1 MKNLKNFAAAA
12 IMMVLCA
19 ALSVSF
25 VSCSGSDMDLN
36 ERETP
41 IKPEVSTKV
50 DDTYINHDWAEK
62 ENSFV
67 DEATSVTKYTDLG
80 QQKSFEIKLPA
91 TINWTVE
98 EVLRASKTF
107 NAAEVTLGEEVED
120 IVDEK
125 SLRDT
130 LVFSHDR
137 VITEKFAETSIE
149 MNTRWLNGH
158 VFIAGEKSQLA
169 YVSIDSVKAMPEQ
182 TIVKFIEMTDEA
194 NKIERDSFYM
204 PHKAYY
210 TEYSIRGKKNIVKD
224 FTVAG
229 TFLFKQ
235 ESEEP
240 EEPGKETIEDAEYV
254 NRWFDMDEKKS
265 YMTLN
270 CTWNNGE
277 KEQLT
282 FWVSMPFGWE
292 FPKEWSKNVSTEG
305 PSKFVS
311 LVQDANPSMTEFT
324 EVKNT
329 NETNGME
336 HGIVYRRK
344 ISSKTNF
351 KFTDFDEILSSFH
364 HESYI
369 KINGKDFQFLS
380 PSESIA
386 QGVHAQNT
394 TANGNISTEKNT
406 VKAEITFNQQLFH
419 ASGIVNILREVKQE
433 PVDPTPDPD
442 PDPTPDP
449 EPENPTPDN
458 ETIPSEWGEITG
470 VVGVTRIVETI
481 GNNDYWHTCLTLR
494 TTKGQIRVID
504 KNWKTVTNAFMSFD
518 QIYDDNRMT
527 SGAYRN
533 GTVYPAM
540 VTIDGNG
547 WVYTA
552 ETKTGI
558 NFAVNMTDQRAVT
571 GGIKNFT
578 KDNTAKPT
586 PIVQHNA
593 EFKTVNGKKILTVI
607 DTVVNLIFYAILIY
621 TGFNKVFDQISTGK
635 ETFSLGWPE
644 WVFTILLPIGS
655 IFLVLHAIEYLVDV
669 MSNKAAC
676 VKPAE
681 TEGGKETV

>member
-25 VSCSGSDMDLN
+25 VSCSGTDIDMN
-36 ERETP
+36 KRQEP

-50 DDTYINHDWAEK
+50 DDTYINHDWAER

-80 QQKSFEIKLPA
+80 QQKSFEIELPA
-91 TINWTVE
+91 TISWSVE

-107 NAAEVTLGEEVED
+107 DAAEITLGEEVED

-130 LVFSHDR
+130 LIFSHDR

-158 VFIAGEKSQLA
+158 VFIANEKSQLA
-169 YVSIDSVKAMPEQ
+169 YVSIDSIKAMPEQ
-182 TIVKFIEMTDEA
+182 TIVKFIEMADEA

-210 TEYSIRGKKNIVKD
+210 TEYSIRGEKNIEKT

-311 LVQDANPSMTEFT
+311 LVQDANPSMTEFA

-351 KFTDFDEILSSFH
+351 KFTDFDEVLSSFH
-364 HESYI
+364 HEAYL

-394 TANGNISTEKNT
+394 TTNGNISTEKNT

-419 ASGIVNILREVKQE
+419 ASGIVNILRENKQE
-433 PVDPTPDPD
+433 PTDPEEPETPTDPE
-442 PDPTPDP
+442 TPE

-593 EFKTVNGKKILTVI
+593 EFKTVNGKKILTVTCYNV
-607 DTVVNLIFYAILIY
+607 DD
-621 TGFNKVFDQISTGK
+621 KVTDI
-635 ETFSLGWPE
+635 
-644 WVFTILLPIGS
+644 FTINCIPS
-655 IFLVLHAIEYLVDV
+655 A
-669 MSNKAAC
+669 N
-676 VKPAE
+676 
-681 TEGGKETV
+681 

>member
-19 ALSVSF
+19 ALSVLT
-25 VSCSGSDMDLN
+25 SCSGSDMDMD
-36 ERETP
+36 ERQEP

-50 DDTYINHDWAEK
+50 DDTYINHNWAEK
-62 ENSFV
+62 ENTFV

-80 QQKSFEIKLPA
+80 QQKSFEIELPA

-107 NAAEVTLGEEVED
+107 DATEVTLGEEVED

-158 VFIAGEKSQLA
+158 VFIEGEKSQLA

-182 TIVKFIEMTDEA
+182 TIVKFIEMADEA

-442 PDPTPDP
+442 PDPDPTPDP

-586 PIVQHNA
+586 PLVQYNS
-593 EFKTVNGKKILTVI
+593 EFKTVNGKKILTVTCYNV
-607 DTVVNLIFYAILIY
+607 DD
-621 TGFNKVFDQISTGK
+621 KVTDI
-635 ETFSLGWPE
+635 
-644 WVFTILLPIGS
+644 FTINCIPS
-655 IFLVLHAIEYLVDV
+655 A
-669 MSNKAAC
+669 N
-676 VKPAE
+676 
-681 TEGGKETV
+681 

>member
-25 VSCSGSDMDLN
+25 VSCSGTDIDMN
-36 ERETP
+36 KRQEP

-50 DDTYINHDWAEK
+50 DDTYINHDWAER

-80 QQKSFEIKLPA
+80 QQKSFEIELPA
-91 TINWTVE
+91 TISWSVE

-107 NAAEVTLGEEVED
+107 DAAEITLGEEVED

-130 LVFSHDR
+130 LIFSHDR

-158 VFIAGEKSQLA
+158 VFIANEKSQLA
-169 YVSIDSVKAMPEQ
+169 YVSIDSIKAMPEQ
-182 TIVKFIEMTDEA
+182 TIVKFIEMADEA

-210 TEYSIRGKKNIVKD
+210 TEYSIRGEKNIEKT

-292 FPKEWSKNVSTEG
+292 FPKEWSKNVSSEG

-311 LVQDANPSMTEFT
+311 LVQDANPSMTEFS

-351 KFTDFDEILSSFH
+351 KFTDFDEVLSSFH
-364 HESYI
+364 HEAYL

-433 PVDPTPDPD
+433 PTDPEEPETPTDPE
-442 PDPTPDP
+442 TPE

-593 EFKTVNGKKILTVI
+593 EFKTVNGKKILTVTCYNV
-607 DTVVNLIFYAILIY
+607 DD
-621 TGFNKVFDQISTGK
+621 KVTDI
-635 ETFSLGWPE
+635 
-644 WVFTILLPIGS
+644 FTINCIL
-655 IFLVLHAIEYLVDV
+655 
-669 MSNKAAC
+669 
-676 VKPAE
+676 
-681 TEGGKETV
+681 

>member
-433 PVDPTPDPD
+433 PVDPTPTPDPD

-518 QIYDDNRMT
+518 HIYDDNRMT

-586 PIVQHNA
+586 PLVQYNS
-593 EFKTVNGKKILTVI
+593 EFKTVNGKKILTVTCYNV
-607 DTVVNLIFYAILIY
+607 DD
-621 TGFNKVFDQISTGK
+621 KVTDI
-635 ETFSLGWPE
+635 
-644 WVFTILLPIGS
+644 FTINCIL
-655 IFLVLHAIEYLVDV
+655 
-669 MSNKAAC
+669 
-676 VKPAE
+676 
-681 TEGGKETV
+681 

>member
-25 VSCSGSDMDLN
+25 VSCSGTDIDMN
-36 ERETP
+36 KRQEP

-50 DDTYINHDWAEK
+50 DDTYINHNWNEGK
-62 ENSFV
+62 NSFV
-67 DEATSVTKYTDLG
+67 DNATSVTKFTDYG
-80 QQKSFEIKLPA
+80 QQKSFEIELPA
-91 TINWTVE
+91 TISWSVE

-107 NAAEVTLGEEVED
+107 DAAEISLGEEVED

-130 LVFSHDR
+130 LIFSHDR
-137 VITEKFAETSIE
+137 IISEKFAETSIE

-158 VFIAGEKSQLA
+158 VFIANEKSQLA
-169 YVSIDSVKAMPEQ
+169 YVSIDSIKAMPEQ
-182 TIVKFIEMTDEA
+182 TIVKFIEMADEA

-210 TEYSIRGKKNIVKD
+210 TEYSIRGEKNIEKT

-235 ESEEP
+235 ESEQP

-282 FWVSMPFGWE
+282 FWVSMPFNWE
-292 FPKEWSKNVSTEG
+292 FPKEWSKNVSSEG

-311 LVQDANPSMTEFT
+311 LVQDANPSMTEFS

-351 KFTDFDEILSSFH
+351 KFTDFDEVLSSFH
-364 HESYI
+364 HEAYL

-394 TANGNISTEKNT
+394 TTNGNISTEKNT

-433 PVDPTPDPD
+433 PTDPEEPETPTDPE
-442 PDPTPDP
+442 TPE

-593 EFKTVNGKKILTVI
+593 EFKTVNGKKILTVTCYNV
-607 DTVVNLIFYAILIY
+607 DD
-621 TGFNKVFDQISTGK
+621 KVTDI
-635 ETFSLGWPE
+635 
-644 WVFTILLPIGS
+644 FTINCIPS
-655 IFLVLHAIEYLVDV
+655 A
-669 MSNKAAC
+669 N
-676 VKPAE
+676 
-681 TEGGKETV
+681 

>member
-169 YVSIDSVKAMPEQ
+169 YVSIDSIKAMPEQ
-182 TIVKFIEMTDEA
+182 TTVKFIEMADEA

-292 FPKEWSKNVSTEG
+292 FPKEWSKNVSSEG

-311 LVQDANPSMTEFT
+311 LVQDANPSMTEFS

-433 PVDPTPDPD
+433 PTDPEEPETPTDPE
-442 PDPTPDP
+442 TPE

-586 PIVQHNA
+586 PLVQYNS
-593 EFKTVNGKKILTVI
+593 EFKTVNGKKILTVTCYNV
-607 DTVVNLIFYAILIY
+607 DD
-621 TGFNKVFDQISTGK
+621 KVTDI
-635 ETFSLGWPE
+635 
-644 WVFTILLPIGS
+644 FTINCIL
-655 IFLVLHAIEYLVDV
+655 
-669 MSNKAAC
+669 
-676 VKPAE
+676 
-681 TEGGKETV
+681 

>member
-19 ALSVSF
+19 ALSVLT
-25 VSCSGSDMDLN
+25 SCSGSDMDMD
-36 ERETP
+36 ERQEP

-50 DDTYINHDWAEK
+50 DDTYINHNWNEGK
-62 ENSFV
+62 NSFV
-67 DEATSVTKYTDLG
+67 DNATSVTKFTDYG
-80 QQKSFEIKLPA
+80 QQKSFEIELPA

-158 VFIAGEKSQLA
+158 VFIANEKSQLA
-169 YVSIDSVKAMPEQ
+169 YVSIDSIKAMPEQ
-182 TIVKFIEMTDEA
+182 TTVKFIEMADEA

-311 LVQDANPSMTEFT
+311 LVQDANPNMTEFT

-433 PVDPTPDPD
+433 PTDPE
-442 PDPTPDP
+442 

-593 EFKTVNGKKILTVI
+593 EFKTVNGKKILTVTCYNV
-607 DTVVNLIFYAILIY
+607 DD
-621 TGFNKVFDQISTGK
+621 KVTDI
-635 ETFSLGWPE
+635 
-644 WVFTILLPIGS
+644 FTINCIL
-655 IFLVLHAIEYLVDV
+655 
-669 MSNKAAC
+669 
-676 VKPAE
+676 
-681 TEGGKETV
+681 

>member
-19 ALSVSF
+19 ALSVLT
-25 VSCSGSDMDLN
+25 SCSGSDMDMD
-36 ERETP
+36 ERQEP

-50 DDTYINHDWAEK
+50 DDTYINHNWAEK
-62 ENSFV
+62 ENTFV

-80 QQKSFEIKLPA
+80 QQKSFEIELPA

-107 NAAEVTLGEEVED
+107 DATEVTLGEEVED

-182 TIVKFIEMTDEA
+182 TIVKFIEMADEA

-442 PDPTPDP
+442 PDPDPTPDP

-571 GGIKNFT
+571 GGIKNVT

-593 EFKTVNGKKILTVI
+593 EFKTVNGKKILTVTCYNV
-607 DTVVNLIFYAILIY
+607 DD
-621 TGFNKVFDQISTGK
+621 KVTDI
-635 ETFSLGWPE
+635 
-644 WVFTILLPIGS
+644 FTINCIPS
-655 IFLVLHAIEYLVDV
+655 A
-669 MSNKAAC
+669 N
-676 VKPAE
+676 
-681 TEGGKETV
+681 

>member
-25 VSCSGSDMDLN
+25 VSCSGTDIDMN
-36 ERETP
+36 KRQEP

-50 DDTYINHDWAEK
+50 DDTYINHNWNEGK
-62 ENSFV
+62 NSFV
-67 DEATSVTKYTDLG
+67 DNATSVTKFTDYG
-80 QQKSFEIKLPA
+80 QQKSFEIELPA

-182 TIVKFIEMTDEA
+182 TIVKFIEMADEA

-210 TEYSIRGKKNIVKD
+210 TEYSIRGEKNIEKT

-292 FPKEWSKNVSTEG
+292 FPKEWSKNVSSEG

-311 LVQDANPSMTEFT
+311 LVQDANPSMTEFS

-351 KFTDFDEILSSFH
+351 KFTDFDEVLSSFH
-364 HESYI
+364 HEAYL

-433 PVDPTPDPD
+433 PT
-442 PDPTPDP
+442 DP
-449 EPENPTPDN
+449 EEPETPTDPETPEGPENPTPDN

-593 EFKTVNGKKILTVI
+593 EFKTVNGKKILTVTCYNV
-607 DTVVNLIFYAILIY
+607 DD
-621 TGFNKVFDQISTGK
+621 KVTDI
-635 ETFSLGWPE
+635 
-644 WVFTILLPIGS
+644 FTINCIPS
-655 IFLVLHAIEYLVDV
+655 A
-669 MSNKAAC
+669 N
-676 VKPAE
+676 
-681 TEGGKETV
+681 

>member
-19 ALSVSF
+19 ALSVLT
-25 VSCSGSDMDLN
+25 SCSGSDMDMD
-36 ERETP
+36 ERQEP

-50 DDTYINHDWAEK
+50 DDTYINHNWAEK
-62 ENSFV
+62 ENTFV

-80 QQKSFEIKLPA
+80 QQKSFEIELPA

-107 NAAEVTLGEEVED
+107 DATEVTLGEEVED

-182 TIVKFIEMTDEA
+182 TIVKFIEMADEA

-311 LVQDANPSMTEFT
+311 LVQDANPNMTEFT

-336 HGIVYRRK
+336 HGIVYRR
-344 ISSKTNF
+344 KTNF

-419 ASGIVNILREVKQE
+419 ASGIVNILRENKQE

-593 EFKTVNGKKILTVI
+593 EFKTVNGKKILTVTCYNV
-607 DTVVNLIFYAILIY
+607 DD
-621 TGFNKVFDQISTGK
+621 KVTDI
-635 ETFSLGWPE
+635 
-644 WVFTILLPIGS
+644 FTINCIPS
-655 IFLVLHAIEYLVDV
+655 A
-669 MSNKAAC
+669 N
-676 VKPAE
+676 
-681 TEGGKETV
+681 

>member
-1 MKNLKNFAAAA
+1 MKNLKNFAVAA

-25 VSCSGSDMDLN
+25 VSCSGSDMDMD
-36 ERETP
+36 ERQEP

-80 QQKSFEIKLPA
+80 QQKSFEIELPA

-169 YVSIDSVKAMPEQ
+169 YVSIDSIKAMPEQ
-182 TIVKFIEMTDEA
+182 TTVKFIEMADEA

-254 NRWFDMDEKKS
+254 NRWFNMDEKKS

-292 FPKEWSKNVSTEG
+292 FPKEWSKNVSSEG

-311 LVQDANPSMTEFT
+311 LVQDANPSMTEFA

-351 KFTDFDEILSSFH
+351 KFTDFDEVLSSFH

-394 TANGNISTEKNT
+394 TTNGNISTEKNT

-419 ASGIVNILREVKQE
+419 ASGIVNILRENKQE
-433 PVDPTPDPD
+433 PVDPTPDPDPD

-586 PIVQHNA
+586 PLVQYNS
-593 EFKTVNGKKILTVI
+593 EFKTVNGKKILTVTCYNV
-607 DTVVNLIFYAILIY
+607 DD
-621 TGFNKVFDQISTGK
+621 KVTDI
-635 ETFSLGWPE
+635 
-644 WVFTILLPIGS
+644 FTINCIL
-655 IFLVLHAIEYLVDV
+655 
-669 MSNKAAC
+669 
-676 VKPAE
+676 
-681 TEGGKETV
+681 

>member
-19 ALSVSF
+19 VLSVLT
-25 VSCSGSDMDLN
+25 SCSGSDMDMDARQ
-36 ERETP
+36 EP

-50 DDTYINHDWAEK
+50 DDTYINHNWNEG
-62 ENSFV
+62 ENTFV
-67 DEATSVTKYTDLG
+67 DEATSVTKFTDYG
-80 QQKSFEIKLPA
+80 QQKSFEIELPA

-107 NAAEVTLGEEVED
+107 DAAEVTLGEEVED

-158 VFIAGEKSQLA
+158 VFIANEKSQLA
-169 YVSIDSVKAMPEQ
+169 YVSIDSIKAMPEQ
-182 TIVKFIEMTDEA
+182 TTVKFIEMADEA

-224 FTVAG
+224 FTIAG

-292 FPKEWSKNVSTEG
+292 FPKEWSKNVSTKG

-311 LVQDANPSMTEFT
+311 LVQDANPSMTEFA

-351 KFTDFDEILSSFH
+351 KFTDFDEVLSSFH

-394 TANGNISTEKNT
+394 TTNGNISTEKNT

-419 ASGIVNILREVKQE
+419 ASGIVNILRENKQE
-433 PVDPTPDPD
+433 PVDPTPDPDPD

-586 PIVQHNA
+586 PLVQYNS
-593 EFKTVNGKKILTVI
+593 EFKTVNGKKILTVTCYNV
-607 DTVVNLIFYAILIY
+607 DD
-621 TGFNKVFDQISTGK
+621 KVTDI
-635 ETFSLGWPE
+635 
-644 WVFTILLPIGS
+644 FTINCIPS
-655 IFLVLHAIEYLVDV
+655 A
-669 MSNKAAC
+669 N
-676 VKPAE
+676 
-681 TEGGKETV
+681 

>member
-19 ALSVSF
+19 ALSVLT
-25 VSCSGSDMDLN
+25 SCSGSDMDMD
-36 ERETP
+36 ERQEP

-50 DDTYINHDWAEK
+50 DDTYINHNWAEK
-62 ENSFV
+62 ENTFV

-80 QQKSFEIKLPA
+80 QQKSFEIELPA

-107 NAAEVTLGEEVED
+107 DATEVTLGEEVED

-182 TIVKFIEMTDEA
+182 TIVKFIEMADEA

-235 ESEEP
+235 ESEEPEEP

-593 EFKTVNGKKILTVI
+593 EFKTVNGKKILTVTCYNV
-607 DTVVNLIFYAILIY
+607 DD
-621 TGFNKVFDQISTGK
+621 KVTDI
-635 ETFSLGWPE
+635 
-644 WVFTILLPIGS
+644 FTINCIPS
-655 IFLVLHAIEYLVDV
+655 A
-669 MSNKAAC
+669 N
-676 VKPAE
+676 
-681 TEGGKETV
+681 

>member
-25 VSCSGSDMDLN
+25 VSCSGTDIDMN
-36 ERETP
+36 KRQEP

-50 DDTYINHDWAEK
+50 DDTYINHNWNEGK
-62 ENSFV
+62 NSFV
-67 DEATSVTKYTDLG
+67 DNATSVTKFTDYG
-80 QQKSFEIKLPA
+80 QQKSFEIELPA

-182 TIVKFIEMTDEA
+182 TIVKFIEMADEA

-210 TEYSIRGKKNIVKD
+210 TEYSIRGEKNIEKT

-282 FWVSMPFGWE
+282 FWVSMPFNWE
-292 FPKEWSKNVSTEG
+292 FPKEWSKNVSSEG

-311 LVQDANPSMTEFT
+311 LVQDANPSMTEFS

-351 KFTDFDEILSSFH
+351 KFTDFDEVLSSFH
-364 HESYI
+364 HEAYL

-433 PVDPTPDPD
+433 PTDPEEPETPTDPE
-442 PDPTPDP
+442 TPE

-593 EFKTVNGKKILTVI
+593 EFKTVNGKKILTVTCYNV
-607 DTVVNLIFYAILIY
+607 DD
-621 TGFNKVFDQISTGK
+621 KVTDI
-635 ETFSLGWPE
+635 
-644 WVFTILLPIGS
+644 FTINCIPS
-655 IFLVLHAIEYLVDV
+655 A
-669 MSNKAAC
+669 N
-676 VKPAE
+676 
-681 TEGGKETV
+681 

>member
-19 ALSVSF
+19 ALSVLT
-25 VSCSGSDMDLN
+25 SCSGSDMDMD
-36 ERETP
+36 ERQEP

-50 DDTYINHDWAEK
+50 DDTYINHNWNEGK
-62 ENSFV
+62 NSFV
-67 DEATSVTKYTDLG
+67 DNATSVTKFTDYG
-80 QQKSFEIKLPA
+80 QQKSFEIELPA

-182 TIVKFIEMTDEA
+182 TIVKFIEMADEA

-311 LVQDANPSMTEFT
+311 LVQDANPNMTEFT

-433 PVDPTPDPD
+433 PTDPEEPETPTDPE
-442 PDPTPDP
+442 TPE

-578 KDNTAKPT
+578 KDNTAKPI

-593 EFKTVNGKKILTVI
+593 EFKTVNGKKILTVTCYNV
-607 DTVVNLIFYAILIY
+607 DD
-621 TGFNKVFDQISTGK
+621 KVTDI
-635 ETFSLGWPE
+635 
-644 WVFTILLPIGS
+644 FTINCIPS
-655 IFLVLHAIEYLVDV
+655 A
-669 MSNKAAC
+669 N
-676 VKPAE
+676 
-681 TEGGKETV
+681 

>member
-19 ALSVSF
+19 ALSVLT
-25 VSCSGSDMDLN
+25 SCSGSDMDMD
-36 ERETP
+36 ERQEP

-50 DDTYINHDWAEK
+50 DDTYINHNWAEK
-62 ENSFV
+62 ENTFV

-80 QQKSFEIKLPA
+80 QQKSFEIELPA

-107 NAAEVTLGEEVED
+107 DATEVTLGEEVED

-158 VFIAGEKSQLA
+158 VFIANEKSQLA
-169 YVSIDSVKAMPEQ
+169 YVSIDSIKAMPEQ
-182 TIVKFIEMTDEA
+182 TTVKFIEMADEA

-336 HGIVYRRK
+336 HVYRRK

-419 ASGIVNILREVKQE
+419 ASGIVNILRENKQE

-586 PIVQHNA
+586 PIIQHNA
-593 EFKTVNGKKILTVI
+593 EFKTVNGKKILTVTCYNV
-607 DTVVNLIFYAILIY
+607 DD
-621 TGFNKVFDQISTGK
+621 KVTDI
-635 ETFSLGWPE
+635 
-644 WVFTILLPIGS
+644 FTINCIPS
-655 IFLVLHAIEYLVDV
+655 A
-669 MSNKAAC
+669 N
-676 VKPAE
+676 
-681 TEGGKETV
+681 

>member
-19 ALSVSF
+19 ALSVLT
-25 VSCSGSDMDLN
+25 SCSGSDMDMD
-36 ERETP
+36 ERQEP

-50 DDTYINHDWAEK
+50 DDTYINHNWAEK
-62 ENSFV
+62 ENTFV

-80 QQKSFEIKLPA
+80 QQKSFEIELPA

-107 NAAEVTLGEEVED
+107 DATEVTLGEEVED

-182 TIVKFIEMTDEA
+182 TIVKFIEMADEA

-292 FPKEWSKNVSTEG
+292 FPKEWSKNVSSEG

-311 LVQDANPSMTEFT
+311 LVQDANPSMTEFS

-419 ASGIVNILREVKQE
+419 ASGIVNILREAKQE
-433 PVDPTPDPD
+433 PTDPEEPETPTDPE
-442 PDPTPDP
+442 TPE

-586 PIVQHNA
+586 PLVQYNS
-593 EFKTVNGKKILTVI
+593 EFKTVNGKKILTVTCYNV
-607 DTVVNLIFYAILIY
+607 DD
-621 TGFNKVFDQISTGK
+621 KVTDI
-635 ETFSLGWPE
+635 
-644 WVFTILLPIGS
+644 FTINCIPS
-655 IFLVLHAIEYLVDV
+655 A
-669 MSNKAAC
+669 N
-676 VKPAE
+676 
-681 TEGGKETV
+681 

>member
-25 VSCSGSDMDLN
+25 VSCSGTDIDMN
-36 ERETP
+36 KRQEP

-50 DDTYINHDWAEK
+50 DDTYINHDWAER

-80 QQKSFEIKLPA
+80 QQKSFEIELPA
-91 TINWTVE
+91 TISWSVE

-107 NAAEVTLGEEVED
+107 DAAEISLGEEVED

-130 LVFSHDR
+130 LIFSHDR
-137 VITEKFAETSIE
+137 VISEKFAETSIE

-158 VFIAGEKSQLA
+158 VFIANEKSQLA
-169 YVSIDSVKAMPEQ
+169 YVSIDSIKAMPEQ
-182 TIVKFIEMTDEA
+182 TIVKFIEMADEA

-210 TEYSIRGKKNIVKD
+210 TEYSIRGEKNIEKT

-282 FWVSMPFGWE
+282 FWVSMPFSWE
-292 FPKEWSKNVSTEG
+292 FPKEWSKNVSSEG

-311 LVQDANPSMTEFT
+311 LVQDANPSMTEFS

-351 KFTDFDEILSSFH
+351 KFTDFDEVLSSFH
-364 HESYI
+364 HEAYL

-433 PVDPTPDPD
+433 PTDPEEPETPTDPE
-442 PDPTPDP
+442 TPE

-593 EFKTVNGKKILTVI
+593 EFKTVNGKKILTVTCYNV
-607 DTVVNLIFYAILIY
+607 DD
-621 TGFNKVFDQISTGK
+621 KVTDI
-635 ETFSLGWPE
+635 
-644 WVFTILLPIGS
+644 FTINCIPS
-655 IFLVLHAIEYLVDV
+655 A
-669 MSNKAAC
+669 N
-676 VKPAE
+676 
-681 TEGGKETV
+681 

>member
-50 DDTYINHDWAEK
+50 DDTYINHNWNEGK
-62 ENSFV
+62 NSFV

-80 QQKSFEIKLPA
+80 QQKSFEIELPA

-107 NAAEVTLGEEVED
+107 DATEVTLGEEVED

-182 TIVKFIEMTDEA
+182 TIVKFIEMADEA

-442 PDPTPDP
+442 PDPDPTPDP

-586 PIVQHNA
+586 PLVQYNS
-593 EFKTVNGKKILTVI
+593 EFKTVNGKKILTVTCYNV
-607 DTVVNLIFYAILIY
+607 DD
-621 TGFNKVFDQISTGK
+621 KVTDI
-635 ETFSLGWPE
+635 
-644 WVFTILLPIGS
+644 FTINCIL
-655 IFLVLHAIEYLVDV
+655 
-669 MSNKAAC
+669 
-676 VKPAE
+676 
-681 TEGGKETV
+681 

>member
-182 TIVKFIEMTDEA
+182 TIVKFIEMADEA

-292 FPKEWSKNVSTEG
+292 FPKEWSKNVSSEG

-311 LVQDANPSMTEFT
+311 LVQDANPSMTEFS

-433 PVDPTPDPD
+433 PTDPEEPETPTDPE
-442 PDPTPDP
+442 TPE

-593 EFKTVNGKKILTVI
+593 EFKTVNGKKILTVTCYNV
-607 DTVVNLIFYAILIY
+607 DD
-621 TGFNKVFDQISTGK
+621 KVTDI
-635 ETFSLGWPE
+635 
-644 WVFTILLPIGS
+644 FTINCIPS
-655 IFLVLHAIEYLVDV
+655 A
-669 MSNKAAC
+669 N
-676 VKPAE
+676 
-681 TEGGKETV
+681 

>member
-25 VSCSGSDMDLN
+25 VSCSGTDIDMN
-36 ERETP
+36 KRQEP

-50 DDTYINHDWAEK
+50 DDTYINHNWNEGK
-62 ENSFV
+62 NSFV
-67 DEATSVTKYTDLG
+67 DNATSVTKFTDYG
-80 QQKSFEIKLPA
+80 QQKSFEIELPA

-120 IVDEK
+120 MIDEK

-182 TIVKFIEMTDEA
+182 TIVKFIEMADEA

-210 TEYSIRGKKNIVKD
+210 TEYSIRGEKNIEKT

-292 FPKEWSKNVSTEG
+292 FPKEWSKNVSSEG

-311 LVQDANPSMTEFT
+311 LVQDANPSMTEFS

-351 KFTDFDEILSSFH
+351 KFTDFDEVLSSFH
-364 HESYI
+364 HEAYL

-433 PVDPTPDPD
+433 PTDPEEPETPTDPE
-442 PDPTPDP
+442 TPE

-586 PIVQHNA
+586 PLVQYNS
-593 EFKTVNGKKILTVI
+593 EFKTVNGKKILTVTCYNV
-607 DTVVNLIFYAILIY
+607 DD
-621 TGFNKVFDQISTGK
+621 KVTDI
-635 ETFSLGWPE
+635 
-644 WVFTILLPIGS
+644 FTINCIL
-655 IFLVLHAIEYLVDV
+655 
-669 MSNKAAC
+669 
-676 VKPAE
+676 
-681 TEGGKETV
+681 

>member
-25 VSCSGSDMDLN
+25 VSCSGSDMDMD
-36 ERETP
+36 ERQEP

-50 DDTYINHDWAEK
+50 DDTYINHNWNEGK
-62 ENSFV
+62 NSFV

-80 QQKSFEIKLPA
+80 QQKSFEIELPA
-91 TINWTVE
+91 TISWSVE

-107 NAAEVTLGEEVED
+107 DAAEITLGEEVED

-182 TIVKFIEMTDEA
+182 TIVKFIEMADEA

-240 EEPGKETIEDAEYV
+240 EKPGKETIEDAEYV

-282 FWVSMPFGWE
+282 FWVSMPFSWE
-292 FPKEWSKNVSTEG
+292 FPKEWSKNVSSEG

-311 LVQDANPSMTEFT
+311 LVQDANPSMTEFS

-351 KFTDFDEILSSFH
+351 KFTDFDEVLSSFH
-364 HESYI
+364 HEAYL

-433 PVDPTPDPD
+433 PTDPEEPETPTDPE
-442 PDPTPDP
+442 TPE

-504 KNWKTVTNAFMSFD
+504 KNWKSVANAFMSFD

-593 EFKTVNGKKILTVI
+593 EFKTVNGKKILTVTCYNV
-607 DTVVNLIFYAILIY
+607 DD
-621 TGFNKVFDQISTGK
+621 KVTDI
-635 ETFSLGWPE
+635 
-644 WVFTILLPIGS
+644 FTINCIL
-655 IFLVLHAIEYLVDV
+655 
-669 MSNKAAC
+669 
-676 VKPAE
+676 
-681 TEGGKETV
+681 

>member
-12 IMMVLCA
+12 IMMVLCV
-19 ALSVSF
+19 ALSVLT
-25 VSCSGSDMDLN
+25 SCSGSDMDMD
-36 ERETP
+36 ERQEP

-50 DDTYINHDWAEK
+50 DDTYINHNWNEGK
-62 ENSFV
+62 NSFV

-80 QQKSFEIKLPA
+80 QQKSFEIELPA

-107 NAAEVTLGEEVED
+107 DATEVTLGEEVED

-182 TIVKFIEMTDEA
+182 TIVKFIEMADEA

-433 PVDPTPDPD
+433 PTDPEEPETPTDPE
-442 PDPTPDP
+442 TPE

-586 PIVQHNA
+586 PLVQYNS
-593 EFKTVNGKKILTVI
+593 EFKTVNGKKILTVTCYNV
-607 DTVVNLIFYAILIY
+607 DD
-621 TGFNKVFDQISTGK
+621 KVTDI
-635 ETFSLGWPE
+635 
-644 WVFTILLPIGS
+644 FTINCIL
-655 IFLVLHAIEYLVDV
+655 
-669 MSNKAAC
+669 
-676 VKPAE
+676 
-681 TEGGKETV
+681 

>member
-25 VSCSGSDMDLN
+25 VSCSGSDMDMD
-36 ERETP
+36 ERQEP

-50 DDTYINHDWAEK
+50 DDTYINHNWNEGK
-62 ENSFV
+62 NSFV

-158 VFIAGEKSQLA
+158 VFIANEKSQLA

-182 TIVKFIEMTDEA
+182 TIVKFIEMADEA

-229 TFLFKQ
+229 TFLFQ
-235 ESEEP
+235 QAGEEP

-311 LVQDANPSMTEFT
+311 LVQDANPNMTEFT

-351 KFTDFDEILSSFH
+351 KFTNFDEILSSFH

-433 PVDPTPDPD
+433 PTDPEEPETPTDPE
-442 PDPTPDP
+442 TPE

-586 PIVQHNA
+586 PLVQYNS
-593 EFKTVNGKKILTVI
+593 EFKTVNGKKILTVTCYNV
-607 DTVVNLIFYAILIY
+607 DD
-621 TGFNKVFDQISTGK
+621 KVTDI
-635 ETFSLGWPE
+635 
-644 WVFTILLPIGS
+644 FTINCIL
-655 IFLVLHAIEYLVDV
+655 
-669 MSNKAAC
+669 
-676 VKPAE
+676 
-681 TEGGKETV
+681 

>member
-19 ALSVSF
+19 ALSVLT
-25 VSCSGSDMDLN
+25 SCSGSDMDMD
-36 ERETP
+36 ERQEP

-50 DDTYINHDWAEK
+50 DDTYINHNWNEGK
-62 ENSFV
+62 NSFV

-80 QQKSFEIKLPA
+80 QQKSFEIELPA
-91 TINWTVE
+91 TISWSVE

-107 NAAEVTLGEEVED
+107 DAAEVTLGEEVED

-158 VFIAGEKSQLA
+158 VFIANEKSQLA

-182 TIVKFIEMTDEA
+182 TTVKFIEMADEA

-210 TEYSIRGKKNIVKD
+210 TEYSIRGEKNFEKN

-240 EEPGKETIEDAEYV
+240 EEPGKETIEDATYI
-254 NRWFDMDEKKS
+254 NRWFNMEEKKS

-277 KEQLT
+277 TEEIT

-292 FPKEWSKNVSTEG
+292 FPKEWSKNVSSEG

-311 LVQDANPSMTEFT
+311 LVQDANPSMTEFA

-433 PVDPTPDPD
+433 PTDPEEPETPADPE
-442 PDPTPDP
+442 TPE

-593 EFKTVNGKKILTVI
+593 EFKTVNGKKILTVTCYNV
-607 DTVVNLIFYAILIY
+607 DD
-621 TGFNKVFDQISTGK
+621 KVTDI
-635 ETFSLGWPE
+635 
-644 WVFTILLPIGS
+644 FTINCIPS
-655 IFLVLHAIEYLVDV
+655 A
-669 MSNKAAC
+669 N
-676 VKPAE
+676 
-681 TEGGKETV
+681 

>member
-50 DDTYINHDWAEK
+50 DDTYINHNWAEK
-62 ENSFV
+62 ENTFV

-80 QQKSFEIKLPA
+80 QQKSFEIELPA

-107 NAAEVTLGEEVED
+107 DATEVTLGEEVED

-182 TIVKFIEMTDEA
+182 TIVKFIEMADEA

-311 LVQDANPSMTEFT
+311 LVQDANPSMTEFA

-380 PSESIA
+380 QSESIA

-433 PVDPTPDPD
+433 PVDPTPDPDPD

-593 EFKTVNGKKILTVI
+593 EFKTVNGKKILTVTCYNV
-607 DTVVNLIFYAILIY
+607 DD
-621 TGFNKVFDQISTGK
+621 KVTDI
-635 ETFSLGWPE
+635 
-644 WVFTILLPIGS
+644 FTINCIPS
-655 IFLVLHAIEYLVDV
+655 A
-669 MSNKAAC
+669 N
-676 VKPAE
+676 
-681 TEGGKETV
+681 

>member
-12 IMMVLCA
+12 IMMVLCV
-19 ALSVSF
+19 ALSVLT
-25 VSCSGSDMDLN
+25 SCSGSDMDMD
-36 ERETP
+36 ERQEP

-50 DDTYINHDWAEK
+50 DDTYINHKWNEGK
-62 ENSFV
+62 NSFV
-67 DEATSVTKYTDLG
+67 DNATSVTKFTDYG
-80 QQKSFEIKLPA
+80 QQKSFEIELPA

-158 VFIAGEKSQLA
+158 VFIANEKSQLA

-182 TIVKFIEMTDEA
+182 TIVKFIEMADEA

-210 TEYSIRGKKNIVKD
+210 TEYSIRGKKNIMKD

-282 FWVSMPFGWE
+282 FWVSMPFSWE

-311 LVQDANPSMTEFT
+311 LVQDANPSMTEFS

-433 PVDPTPDPD
+433 PTDPEEPETPADPE
-442 PDPTPDP
+442 TPE

-593 EFKTVNGKKILTVI
+593 EFKTVNGKKILTVTCYNV
-607 DTVVNLIFYAILIY
+607 DD
-621 TGFNKVFDQISTGK
+621 KVTDI
-635 ETFSLGWPE
+635 
-644 WVFTILLPIGS
+644 FTINCIPS
-655 IFLVLHAIEYLVDV
+655 A
-669 MSNKAAC
+669 N
-676 VKPAE
+676 
-681 TEGGKETV
+681 

>member
-80 QQKSFEIKLPA
+80 QQKSFEIELPA
-91 TINWTVE
+91 TISWSVE

-107 NAAEVTLGEEVED
+107 DAAEVTLGEEVED

-137 VITEKFAETSIE
+137 VITEKVAETSIE

-158 VFIAGEKSQLA
+158 VFIANEKSQLA
-169 YVSIDSVKAMPEQ
+169 YVSIDSIKAMPEQ
-182 TIVKFIEMTDEA
+182 TTVKFIEMADEA

-433 PVDPTPDPD
+433 PTDPEEPETPTDPE
-442 PDPTPDP
+442 TPE

-540 VTIDGNG
+540 VTIDNSG

-593 EFKTVNGKKILTVI
+593 EFKTVNGKKILTVTCYNV
-607 DTVVNLIFYAILIY
+607 DD
-621 TGFNKVFDQISTGK
+621 KVTDI
-635 ETFSLGWPE
+635 
-644 WVFTILLPIGS
+644 FTINCIPS
-655 IFLVLHAIEYLVDV
+655 A
-669 MSNKAAC
+669 N
-676 VKPAE
+676 
-681 TEGGKETV
+681 

>member
-19 ALSVSF
+19 ALSVLT
-25 VSCSGSDMDLN
+25 SCSGSDMDMD
-36 ERETP
+36 ERQEP

-50 DDTYINHDWAEK
+50 DDTYINHNWAEK
-62 ENSFV
+62 ENTFV

-80 QQKSFEIKLPA
+80 QQKSFEIELPA

-107 NAAEVTLGEEVED
+107 DATEVTLGEEVED

-182 TIVKFIEMTDEA
+182 TIVKFIEMADEA

-433 PVDPTPDPD
+433 PTDPEEPETPTDPE
-442 PDPTPDP
+442 TPE

-586 PIVQHNA
+586 PLVQYNS
-593 EFKTVNGKKILTVI
+593 EFKTVNGKKILTVTCYNV
-607 DTVVNLIFYAILIY
+607 DD
-621 TGFNKVFDQISTGK
+621 KVTDI
-635 ETFSLGWPE
+635 
-644 WVFTILLPIGS
+644 FTINCIL
-655 IFLVLHAIEYLVDV
+655 
-669 MSNKAAC
+669 
-676 VKPAE
+676 
-681 TEGGKETV
+681 

>member
-19 ALSVSF
+19 ALSVLT
-25 VSCSGSDMDLN
+25 SCSGSDMDMD
-36 ERETP
+36 ERQEP

-50 DDTYINHDWAEK
+50 DDTYINHNWAEK
-62 ENSFV
+62 ENTFV

-80 QQKSFEIKLPA
+80 QQKSFEIELPA

-158 VFIAGEKSQLA
+158 VFIANEKSQLA

-182 TIVKFIEMTDEA
+182 TIVKFIEMADEA

-292 FPKEWSKNVSTEG
+292 FPKEWSKNVSSEG

-311 LVQDANPSMTEFT
+311 LVQDANPSMTEFS

-433 PVDPTPDPD
+433 PTDPEEPETPTDPE
-442 PDPTPDP
+442 TPE

-593 EFKTVNGKKILTVI
+593 EFKTVNGKKILTVTCYNV
-607 DTVVNLIFYAILIY
+607 DD
-621 TGFNKVFDQISTGK
+621 KVTDI
-635 ETFSLGWPE
+635 
-644 WVFTILLPIGS
+644 FTINCIPS
-655 IFLVLHAIEYLVDV
+655 A
-669 MSNKAAC
+669 N
-676 VKPAE
+676 
-681 TEGGKETV
+681 

>member
-25 VSCSGSDMDLN
+25 VSCSGSDMDMD
-36 ERETP
+36 ERQEP

-50 DDTYINHDWAEK
+50 DDTYINHNWNEGK
-62 ENSFV
+62 NSFV

-80 QQKSFEIKLPA
+80 QQKSFEIELPA
-91 TINWTVE
+91 TISWSVE

-107 NAAEVTLGEEVED
+107 DAAEITLGEEVED

-182 TIVKFIEMTDEA
+182 TIVKFIEMADEA

-240 EEPGKETIEDAEYV
+240 EKPGKETIEDAEYV

-282 FWVSMPFGWE
+282 FWVSMPFSWE
-292 FPKEWSKNVSTEG
+292 FPKEWSKNVSSEG

-311 LVQDANPSMTEFT
+311 LVQDANPSMTEFS

-351 KFTDFDEILSSFH
+351 KFTDFDEVLSSFH
-364 HESYI
+364 HEAYL

-394 TANGNISTEKNT
+394 TTNGNISTEKNT

-433 PVDPTPDPD
+433 PTDPEEPETPTDPE
-442 PDPTPDP
+442 TPE

-504 KNWKTVTNAFMSFD
+504 KNWKSVANAFMSFD

-593 EFKTVNGKKILTVI
+593 EFKTVNGKKILTVTCYNV
-607 DTVVNLIFYAILIY
+607 DD
-621 TGFNKVFDQISTGK
+621 KVTDI
-635 ETFSLGWPE
+635 
-644 WVFTILLPIGS
+644 FTINCIL
-655 IFLVLHAIEYLVDV
+655 
-669 MSNKAAC
+669 
-676 VKPAE
+676 
-681 TEGGKETV
+681 

>member
-50 DDTYINHDWAEK
+50 DDTYINHNWAEK
-62 ENSFV
+62 ENTFV

-80 QQKSFEIKLPA
+80 QQKSFEIELPA

-107 NAAEVTLGEEVED
+107 DATEVTLGEEVED

-158 VFIAGEKSQLA
+158 VFIANEKSQLA
-169 YVSIDSVKAMPEQ
+169 YVSIDSIKAMPEQ
-182 TIVKFIEMTDEA
+182 TTVKFIEMADEA

-292 FPKEWSKNVSTEG
+292 FPKEWSKNVSSEG

-311 LVQDANPSMTEFT
+311 LVQDANPSMTEFS
-324 EVKNT
+324 EV
-329 NETNGME
+329 
-336 HGIVYRRK
+336 
-344 ISSKTNF
+344 
-351 KFTDFDEILSSFH
+351 
-364 HESYI
+364 
-369 KINGKDFQFLS
+369 
-380 PSESIA
+380 
-386 QGVHAQNT
+386 
-394 TANGNISTEKNT
+394 
-406 VKAEITFNQQLFH
+406 
-419 ASGIVNILREVKQE
+419 
-433 PVDPTPDPD
+433 
-442 PDPTPDP
+442 
-449 EPENPTPDN
+449 
-458 ETIPSEWGEITG
+458 
-470 VVGVTRIVETI
+470 
-481 GNNDYWHTCLTLR
+481 
-494 TTKGQIRVID
+494 
-504 KNWKTVTNAFMSFD
+504 
-518 QIYDDNRMT
+518 
-527 SGAYRN
+527 
-533 GTVYPAM
+533 
-540 VTIDGNG
+540 
-547 WVYTA
+547 
-552 ETKTGI
+552 
-558 NFAVNMTDQRAVT
+558 
-571 GGIKNFT
+571 
-578 KDNTAKPT
+578 
-586 PIVQHNA
+586 
-593 EFKTVNGKKILTVI
+593 
-607 DTVVNLIFYAILIY
+607 
-621 TGFNKVFDQISTGK
+621 
-635 ETFSLGWPE
+635 
-644 WVFTILLPIGS
+644 
-655 IFLVLHAIEYLVDV
+655 
-669 MSNKAAC
+669 
-676 VKPAE
+676 
-681 TEGGKETV
+681 

>member
-19 ALSVSF
+19 ALSVLT
-25 VSCSGSDMDLN
+25 SCSGSDMDMD
-36 ERETP
+36 ERQEP

-50 DDTYINHDWAEK
+50 DDTYINHNWAEK
-62 ENSFV
+62 ENTFV

-80 QQKSFEIKLPA
+80 QQKSFEIELPA

-107 NAAEVTLGEEVED
+107 DATEVTLGEEVED

-182 TIVKFIEMTDEA
+182 TIVKFIEMADEA

-442 PDPTPDP
+442 PDPDPTPDP

-586 PIVQHNA
+586 PLVQYNS
-593 EFKTVNGKKILTVI
+593 EFKTVNGKKILTVTCYNV
-607 DTVVNLIFYAILIY
+607 DD
-621 TGFNKVFDQISTGK
+621 KVTDI
-635 ETFSLGWPE
+635 
-644 WVFTILLPIGS
+644 FTINCIL
-655 IFLVLHAIEYLVDV
+655 
-669 MSNKAAC
+669 
-676 VKPAE
+676 
-681 TEGGKETV
+681 

>member
-25 VSCSGSDMDLN
+25 VSCSGSDMDMD
-36 ERETP
+36 ERQEP

-50 DDTYINHDWAEK
+50 DDTYINHNWNEGK
-62 ENSFV
+62 NSFV

-80 QQKSFEIKLPA
+80 QQKSFEIELPA
-91 TINWTVE
+91 TISWSVE

-107 NAAEVTLGEEVED
+107 DAAEITLGEEVED

-182 TIVKFIEMTDEA
+182 TIVKFIEMADEA

-240 EEPGKETIEDAEYV
+240 EKPGKETIEDAEYV

-282 FWVSMPFGWE
+282 FWVSMPFSWE
-292 FPKEWSKNVSTEG
+292 FPKEWSKNVSSEG

-311 LVQDANPSMTEFT
+311 LVQDANPSMTEFS

-394 TANGNISTEKNT
+394 TTNGNISTEKNT

-433 PVDPTPDPD
+433 PTDPEEPETPTDPE
-442 PDPTPDP
+442 TPE

-504 KNWKTVTNAFMSFD
+504 KNWKSVANAFMSFD

-593 EFKTVNGKKILTVI
+593 EFKTVNGKKILTVTCYNV
-607 DTVVNLIFYAILIY
+607 DD
-621 TGFNKVFDQISTGK
+621 KVTDIC
-635 ETFSLGWPE
+635 
-644 WVFTILLPIGS
+644 TINCIPS
-655 IFLVLHAIEYLVDV
+655 A
-669 MSNKAAC
+669 N
-676 VKPAE
+676 
-681 TEGGKETV
+681 